1 MWISAHVEKS
11 GAYYLL
17 EYKTAVEDELCRI
30 EKDLGQKIKLA
41 KIER

>member
-1 MWISAHVEKS
+1 MQ
-11 GAYYLL
+11 GADGRSLSS
-17 EYKTAVEDELCRI
+17 YKTSEINELCRI